1 MVREAVLQF
10 SLSHRERVPARSASQ
25 RAPSPAC
32 GGGWGGAQMR
42 THALAA
48 FPLPVPPPQAGEG
61 TLEQT
66 LMSKRRV

>member
-1 MVREAVLQF
+1 MAGIVKFAPF
-10 SLSHRERVPARSASQ
+10 RVPQ

-32 GGGWGGAQMR
+32 GGGVGRGHFETLRAP
-42 THALAA
+42 

-66 LMSKRRV
+66 LVSTRRV